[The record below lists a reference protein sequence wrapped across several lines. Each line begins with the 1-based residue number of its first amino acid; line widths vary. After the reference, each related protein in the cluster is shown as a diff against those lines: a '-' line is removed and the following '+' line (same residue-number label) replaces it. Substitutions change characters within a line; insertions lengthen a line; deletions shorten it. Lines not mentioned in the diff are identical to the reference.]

1 MTPSPRR
8 ATPFI
13 ALGIAFVVIGISGQ
27 RAFIYVGIVF
37 MIIGV
42 VESRRAR

>member
-1 MTPSPRR
+1 MTTSTRR